1 MKIKNEMLKKQT
13 LSVRTIQM
21 DNGEQKRKAR
31 ILGQMGKKKRGHLKQ
46 ETHSGK
52 AMATRR
58 GTLQTWRCGDS
69 EKIKKM
75 MENNT

>member
-31 ILGQMGKKKRGHLKQ
+31 ILGQMGKKKN
-46 ETHSGK
+46 E
-52 AMATRR
+52 
-58 GTLQTWRCGDS
+58 GT
-69 EKIKKM
+69 
-75 MENNT
+75 